1 MPPNQMESTGRHA
14 SQSLDWGNINLLL
27 LNILIGW
34 KQTAGNENIYVWFQ
48 TGVVVSH
55 QLRPL
60 VLNKRKLAG
69 FALTIICTTYHQS

>member
-1 MPPNQMESTGRHA
+1 MESTGRHA

-27 LNILIGW
+27 LNIIIDR
-34 KQTAGNENIYVWFQ
+34 KQAAGYENIYVWFQ
-48 TGVVVSH
+48 IEVVVSH